1 MKRRFFTKAGVVAL
15 GAVAMATQMNWSS
28 TAGAADFSGQR
39 IEWIIPFQEGGGSDL
54 WSRFFAPLLS
64 EQLPGKP
71 TVIVRN
77 VPGGGSTKGANQ
89 FAARAK
95 PDGLTILGTSGST
108 QFPYLLG
115 DKRVNYEYKDWHVV
129 MATALG
135 GVAFVSGDLGVTS
148 AKDIG
153 KLKGKDL
160 KFGAN
165 GPTGLGLV
173 ALLAFEKLGLDVKPV
188 FGMKGRGAARLAFE
202 RGETN
207 IGFKTSQASRS
218 KVVDLVKS
226 GKAVPLMSWGAFDS
240 NGKIVRDPST
250 PDLPSF
256 PEVYE
261 MVHGQPPSGAWWN
274 AWKAFF
280 TAGFAAQKMVFLP
293 KDTPQDIIDT
303 WREAAAKTI
312 AAPGFA
318 ASAEKV
324 FGPNPHV
331 VGAEAIALKA
341 TGTEVDP
348 EAAEWLTE
356 WLTSRFNV
364 KL

>member
-1 MKRRFFTKAGVVAL
+1 
-15 GAVAMATQMNWSS
+15 
-28 TAGAADFSGQR
+28 
-39 IEWIIPFQEGGGSDL
+39 
-54 WSRFFAPLLS
+54 
-64 EQLPGKP
+64 
-71 TVIVRN
+71 
-77 VPGGGSTKGANQ
+77 
-89 FAARAK
+89 
-95 PDGLTILGTSGST
+95 
-108 QFPYLLG
+108 
-115 DKRVNYEYKDWHVV
+115 
-129 MATALG
+129 
-135 GVAFVSGDLGVTS
+135 
-148 AKDIG
+148 
-153 KLKGKDL
+153 
-160 KFGAN
+160 
-165 GPTGLGLV
+165 
-173 ALLAFEKLGLDVKPV
+173 
-188 FGMKGRGAARLAFE
+188 
-202 RGETN
+202 
-207 IGFKTSQASRS
+207 
-218 KVVDLVKS
+218 
-226 GKAVPLMSWGAFDS
+226 
-240 NGKIVRDPST
+240 
-250 PDLPSF
+250 
-256 PEVYE
+256 